1 VKGGPGCAIAEGTRA
16 SVGSAVFPSP
26 FSSAE
31 RRKATFEA
39 FQGTSHDEKQRR
51 TTVRGKAT

>member
-16 SVGSAVFPSP
+16 SVGFAVFPSP

-31 RRKATFEA
+31 GRISTSETFQGTDHDERHRRTAARRKAT
-39 FQGTSHDEKQRR
+39 
-51 TTVRGKAT
+51 